1 MDVHFYAKS
10 FPTRINK
17 LMKSSFFSKFIEVLT
32 TRFACNINF
41 LYFSNFYILWSDINF
56 LSKQDKQL
64 PIKWLCNNS
73 WVIITSAN
81 VRFLISLTPHLG
93 HFPTVRTGWLDHGWT
108 GHFDNE
114 IGFYQEFLLKNHF
127 LHACCLG

>member
-1 MDVHFYAKS
+1 MDVHFSAKS

-73 WVIITSAN
+73 WVIITSALKALSQSQN
-81 VRFLISLTPHLG
+81 WLAGPWPDWSFWQWNRLLPRVFAKKPFPSSMLFRISLTEL
-93 HFPTVRTGWLDHGWT
+93 
-108 GHFDNE
+108 
-114 IGFYQEFLLKNHF
+114 
-127 LHACCLG
+127 